1 MPKQYP
7 KDFRDRAVRL
17 VMEAADDHQNQ
28 WAAIR
33 LIAPRLGVSAEALRR
48 WVRQAEVE
56 AGQRP
61 GVTES
66 ENAEI
71 RRLKKEVAWLR
82 RTNDILRTASVFFA
96 GGVSTG
102 PRRNDPICGRIS

>member
-17 VMEAADDHQNQ
+17 VMEAADDHHRQ

-48 WVRQAEVE
+48 WVRQAEVN
-56 AGQRP
+56 AGIRP
-61 GVTES
+61 GVSES

-71 RRLKKEVAWLR
+71 HRLRKEVAELR
-82 RTNDILRTASVFFA
+82 RTNDILRTASAFFA
-96 GGVSTG
+96 GGVSTAWRLDDQMCEG
-102 PRRNDPICGRIS
+102 IS